1 MSTIPLRYISGNV
14 LHALAVVLSLPPDSL
29 EETGRHTA
37 TPSATWQAEQAAR
50 IPGLP
55 RCLLIPPIPHLSV
68 KVAQV
73 AKRVVIAAAGGADTL
88 AVKAASKGIRLDAVL
103 HPCSTPTALCPAHRD
118 LHPNLV
124 REMFFYLSREV
135 ADNADFVR
143 RHPVHDRFDNN
154 DHDNGVN
161 DGGDAPEAIC
171 HTRDVHDW
179 GLRMI
184 GISALWCTRHTFRA
198 LEKGRQV
205 LVAASRHRPPMSA
218 KAGSSAGS
226 STKSPSQS
234 SSQSSTHI
242 RSSMRMPHL
251 QYPCE
256 ACILAAVGARSQTL
270 IDLRASMLSRMAEE
284 HHDKQRR
291 DRRRGTIPSSSS
303 FDKKKKPREPNLLP
317 LVETYINVLG
327 REFGDEMAAEI
338 RARSEALAESIFDVR
353 LCEAR
358 RRRHVARDVKRL
370 QRQGESARYV
380 RDPCTPRL
388 VTKHGHRLPLPLL
401 PLDCDLWAHYNE
413 SVVGG
418 NKQNYQ
424 PTPGRA
430 HGADPSGAHDESQEQ
445 YYVVPDEEVEQG
457 QDEADKAHQHELGG
471 KEACDKQ
478 HPSMMGSDY
487 LAHLGYNEY
496 FAQGPPEPT
505 VAEETPAPEWE
516 DDYRRN
522 VLESETVFSSD
533 VADERPWTGHS
544 SDDDHASYV
553 TISVYTQLPLNQLS
567 SPVPGPSPS
576 HKGPSRRAAAA
587 SPSSMPVRG
596 LSPIP
601 GTPTSTAARSMVS
614 SVSRRPT
621 RSTRPSSTSEL
632 PPRPANPTPSSQPR
646 TYPPAPTSSV
656 YSRVTA
662 ATQNG
667 QKSSKAKQAFSTIL
681 SEANASQAS
690 ASSASRAIPS
700 PRPAKASTSTAPSAS
715 SSLSSLTQPTASSS
729 YRSRAPSTPA
739 PATRTPARA
748 PRAPVAAAAST
759 AFVPPSNGRKP
770 TSVASYVAM
779 QAVMD
784 ASRSRSRVNAAAT
797 TRTPTTSTLAK
808 PCSAASTASKTTKST
823 STTSKAPTE
832 RTSQSTVSKSSPAS
846 TVTDLSRYPLLPR
859 TTYQPPSMT
868 QRSAMPPPLFSKSG
882 QQQQK
887 QQKQQET
894 QETQESQEK
903 VRTPTRPSR
912 ASPRTTKASTSTA
925 LPKTPT
931 MRKTPESPKI
941 RQVPEMRNTPKAP
954 KSPSETSS
962 DVSFDWSQSAPSDL
976 SVGEGPR
983 HRPDYA
989 IFVDDDHDN
998 DNGSAGPCSI
1008 APDDSI
1014 SAVAGDRHQKETDRL
1029 TRQRCESEA
1038 EQPRRWLQK
1047 QRQRQQQTL
1056 TAPTR
1061 PGRGQQGPIPR
1072 ILNHYQP
1079 NNSRRPPQAPPQAP
1093 PRAPPQPRQPMRPRT
1108 QAEVQ
1113 NKPLPRLP
1121 AEAKT
1126 QRCVCQGVHPRKH
1139 HTCGLQEEAADR
1151 PTSNLTNCTA
1161 WPKCF

>member
-29 EETGRHTA
+29 EQTGRHTA

-103 HPCSTPTALCPAHRD
+103 HPCSTPTALCSAHRD
-118 LHPNLV
+118 LHPTLV

-143 RHPVHDRFDNN
+143 RHPVHDRLDKNDN
-154 DHDNGVN
+154 DNGVN
-161 DGGDAPEAIC
+161 DNGDAPEAIC

-205 LVAASRHRPPMSA
+205 LHRPPTSA

-226 STKSPSQS
+226 STTSP
-234 SSQSSTHI
+234 SQSSTHI

-303 FDKKKKPREPNLLP
+303 LDKKKKPREPNLLP

-327 REFGDEMAAEI
+327 RDVGDEMAAEI

-370 QRQGESARYV
+370 QRQGKSTRYV

-424 PTPGRA
+424 PTPGHA
-430 HGADPSGAHDESQEQ
+430 HGADPSGAYDESHEQ
-445 YYVVPDEEVEQG
+445 YYVVPDEEVEKG
-457 QDEADKAHQHELGG
+457 QEEADKAHPDEWAG
-471 KEACDKQ
+471 EMASDKSTAQQ
-478 HPSMMGSDY
+478 HPSMMGSDAS
-487 LAHLGYNEY
+487 AHLGYKEY
-496 FAQGPPEPT
+496 HAQGQPEPT
-505 VAEETPAPEWE
+505 VAEETPAPECE
-516 DDYRRN
+516 EDYRRN

-533 VADERPWTGHS
+533 VADERASTGHS

-567 SPVPGPSPS
+567 SPVPDLPPS
-576 HKGPSRRAAAA
+576 HAGPGRRAAAA
-587 SPSSMPVRG
+587 SLSTMPVRS

-601 GTPTSTAARSMVS
+601 GTPTSTAARSVVS
-614 SVSRRPT
+614 SVSRHST
-621 RSTRPSSTSEL
+621 RSIRPSSTSEL

-646 TYPPAPTSSV
+646 IYPPAPTSSV

-667 QKSSKAKQAFSTIL
+667 QKTSKAKQAFSTIL
-681 SEANASQAS
+681 SEANASQTS

-700 PRPAKASTSTAPSAS
+700 PRSAKASTSTVPSAS
-715 SSLSSLTQPTASSS
+715 SSLSSLTRPTASSS
-729 YRSRAPSTPA
+729 YRSRAPSTP
-739 PATRTPARA
+739 T
-748 PRAPVAAAAST
+748 
-759 AFVPPSNGRKP
+759 PPSNGRKP
-770 TSVASYVAM
+770 TLVASYVAM

-784 ASRSRSRVNAAAT
+784 ASRSRSRVNVAAT
-797 TRTPTTSTLAK
+797 IPKPATSTLAK

-832 RTSQSTVSKSSPAS
+832 RTSRSTVSKSSSIPSSSPAT
-846 TVTDLSRYPLLPR
+846 TVTNLSRYPLLPR
-859 TTYQPPSMT
+859 STYRPPSMT

-882 QQQQK
+882 QQ
-887 QQKQQET
+887 KQQET
-894 QETQESQEK
+894 QETQETQKK
-903 VRTPTRPSR
+903 VRTPMRSSR
-912 ASPRTTKASTSTA
+912 ASPLTTKASTSAA
-925 LPKTPT
+925 LPKT
-931 MRKTPESPKI
+931 
-941 RQVPEMRNTPKAP
+941 
-954 KSPSETSS
+954 PSETSS

-989 IFVDDDHDN
+989 IFVDDDNDN

-1014 SAVAGDRHQKETDRL
+1014 SVVAGDRHQKETDRP
-1029 TRQRCESEA
+1029 TRLRGKTEA
-1038 EQPRRWLQK
+1038 EQPRRWLQM
-1047 QRQRQQQTL
+1047 QRQRHQQTL

-1079 NNSRRPPQAPPQAP
+1079 NNSRRPPQAPP
-1093 PRAPPQPRQPMRPRT
+1093 RAPPQPRQPMRPRT
-1108 QAEVQ
+1108 QAEVE

-1126 QRCVCQGVHPRKH
+1126 QRCVCQGVHPQKH
-1139 HTCGLQEEAADR
+1139 HTCGLQEQVADR
-1151 PTSNLTNCTA
+1151 PTSNLTNCTE